1 MHTLLLRLAGPM
13 QSWGIQSRFSERD
26 TLLEPSK
33 SGVLGL
39 VCAALGVDRSVWDT
53 PVNPDLPTLKQLSE
67 LKMGVRVDREGN
79 RAYDY
84 QTAMGVM
91 KSKDGKV
98 DRKDNT
104 VQSWRYYLADAV
116 FLVGLEGRDLTMLR
130 QIHST
135 LRNPTWPLFLG
146 RKGYVPSPSVWL
158 KNGLRENA
166 GLLEA
171 LVAYD
176 YLLGGRHA
184 RYSQK
189 VPQKVRYEIQAN
201 EGKICNDVP
210 IGSFA
215 QRQFG
220 SRLVYSR
227 TQPWGE
233 VLDNV
238 PF

>member
-13 QSWGIQSRFSERD
+13 QSWGVQSRFSERD

-39 VCAALGVDRSVWDT
+39 LCAALGVDRSVWDK
-53 PVNPDLPTLKQLSE
+53 PLDSNLPTLKQLSE
-67 LKMGVRVDREGN
+67 LRMGVRVDREGT

-98 DRKDNT
+98 DRRDNT

-116 FLVGLEGRDLTMLR
+116 FLVGLESKDLALLR
-130 QIHST
+130 QAHAA
-135 LRNPTWPLFLG
+135 LRNPIWPLFLG
-146 RKGYVPSPSVWL
+146 RKGYVPSPAVWL
-158 KNGLRENA
+158 GDGLEEGTN
-166 GLLEA
+166 LLAA
-171 LVAYD
+171 LVSYE
-176 YLLGGRHA
+176 YLLG
-184 RYSQK
+184 QK
-189 VPQKVRYEIQAN
+189 YTRRIHSTPGKVRYEIQAE

-210 IGSFA
+210 IDSFSK
-215 QRQFG
+215 RQFG

-227 TQPWGE
+227 TQVWGE
-233 VLDNV
+233 ELKDV
-238 PF
+238 PL